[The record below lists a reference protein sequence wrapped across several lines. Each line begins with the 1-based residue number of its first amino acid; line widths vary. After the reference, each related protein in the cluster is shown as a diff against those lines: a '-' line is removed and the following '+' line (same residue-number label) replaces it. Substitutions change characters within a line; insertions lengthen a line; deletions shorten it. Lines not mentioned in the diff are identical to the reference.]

1 MMKVSFEGKKKKK
14 GKKRGREEKQGV
26 VKQLK
31 RNLMIEKIG
40 NSMDN
45 VRIKAPYVPNPP
57 KNGLIWGHKAPKF
70 RPLTST

>member
-1 MMKVSFEGKKKKK
+1 MKVSFEGKKKKK

-45 VRIKAPYVPNPP
+45 VRIKAPNPP

-70 RPLTST
+70 LLLTCT